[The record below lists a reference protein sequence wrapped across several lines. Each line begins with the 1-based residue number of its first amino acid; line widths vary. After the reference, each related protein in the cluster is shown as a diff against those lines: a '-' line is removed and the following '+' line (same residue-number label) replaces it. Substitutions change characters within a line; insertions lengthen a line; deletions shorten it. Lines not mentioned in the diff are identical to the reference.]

1 MSEPQPQSEPRP
13 EQPAQPERD
22 PQDVADEEERKRTLE
37 LTKAELAALLPNT
50 EGLARLLAIS
60 DEEWDAAEAEGQQ
73 SEGG

>member
-1 MSEPQPQSEPRP
+1 MSEPQPQSEP
-13 EQPAQPERD
+13 QPERD

-50 EGLARLLAIS
+50 EGLARLRAIS
-60 DEEWDAAEAEGQQ
+60 DEDWDRAEAEGQR